1 MNNLLWLLQ
10 ILLALLF
17 MFAGVTKFLMP
28 ADKLAEGLPSFLP
41 LAFVYFIGVCEILGG
56 IGLVVPWL
64 TKIKP
69 ILTPLAAIGLVIIMI
84 GATVISAQM
93 DVRGAAIPATVGVL
107 CAFVAYGRMKLSP
120 AK

>member
-10 ILLALLF
+10 LLLALLF
-17 MFAGVTKFLMP
+17 MVAGVTKFLMP
-28 ADKLAEGLPSFLP
+28 AEKLAAGLPDYLP
-41 LAFVYFIGVCEILGG
+41 LWFIYFIGVCEILGG
-56 IGLVVPWL
+56 IGLIVPWL
-64 TKIKP
+64 IKIKP
-69 ILTPLAAIGLVIIMI
+69 SLTPLAAIGLVIIMI

-93 DVRGAAIPATVGVL
+93 DIRGAAIPATIGLL